1 MAIEFFNSVSEN
13 LYSKLID
20 CKDFDN
26 LIDICVEHINEFF
39 STIKGIEGSQSCNLE
54 TQSISLTFE
63 HLEKYLKEN
72 LRRSK
77 RLVRKELILIF
88 EKYAVGF
95 GDCIFLIKKK
105 IFSNVIT
112 YFR

>member
-1 MAIEFFNSVSEN
+1 MAIVFFKSVSEN
-13 LYSKLID
+13 LYSKL
-20 CKDFDN
+20 N

-39 STIKGIEGSQSCNLE
+39 STIKGIEGSQSCN
-54 TQSISLTFE
+54 
-63 HLEKYLKEN
+63 LEKYLKEN

-95 GDCIFLIKKK
+95 GDCVFFLLKKDS
-105 IFSNVIT
+105 F
-112 YFR
+112 